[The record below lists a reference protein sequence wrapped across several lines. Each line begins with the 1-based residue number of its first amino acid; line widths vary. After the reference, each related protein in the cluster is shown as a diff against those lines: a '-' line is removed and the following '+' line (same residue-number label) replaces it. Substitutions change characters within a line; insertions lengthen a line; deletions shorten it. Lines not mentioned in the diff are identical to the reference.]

1 MLVIYQVTEDIYQG
15 VCGFD
20 EIGVFSIPDGLTKE
34 EIKAVCKKHCKPI
47 VNRVIISNDLEFEY
61 ECADIEWGGD
71 WNCYKVRDDVN
82 LSEKEIDDLL
92 DKMGY
97 EDFKLKYCIN
107 KDISY

>member
-1 MLVIYQVTEDIYQG
+1 MLVIFQVTEDIYQG
-15 VCGFD
+15 ACGFD

-34 EIKAVCKKHCKPI
+34 EIITACKKHCKPI

-61 ECADIEWGGD
+61 EDEDSWGGD
-71 WNCYKVRDDVN
+71 WNCYKVRDDVK
-82 LSEKEIDDLL
+82 LSEKEINDLL
-92 DKMGY
+92 YDMGY

>member
-15 VCGFD
+15 ACGFD

-34 EIKAVCKKHCKPI
+34 EI

-61 ECADIEWGGD
+61 EDEDSWGGD
-71 WNCYKVRDDVN
+71 WNCYKVRDDVK
-82 LSEKEIDDLL
+82 LSEKEINDLL
-92 DKMGY
+92 YDMGY